1 MMKKIKITRDIAI
14 AILLIGLFF
23 LILSILSLDS
33 HRAVTMDEK
42 QDDESSP
49 KTIEMVNKHMRE
61 VYDKQEMARKN
72 AENLNVLTAPPIYK
86 SPREEPVYQFDNIPL
101 TFDPD
106 SMNELVGKDLGQYAT
121 SLMQDKSLSEQIQ
134 DEIIND
140 MIRDESREQ
149 ERKSLAEAIIQK
161 AKKQGYLIE
170 VDENYKVKSVRRL
183 INKENPSVFDPNI
196 LPNQ

>member
-1 MMKKIKITRDIAI
+1 MKKIKITRDIAI

>member
-1 MMKKIKITRDIAI
+1 MKKIKITRDIAI

-33 HRAVTMDEK
+33 HRSVTMDEN
-42 QDDESSP
+42 QDEESSP

-72 AENLNVLTAPPIYK
+72 TENLNVLTAPPVYK

-121 SLMQDKSLSEQIQ
+121 SLVQDKTLSEQIQ

-183 INKENPSVFDPNI
+183 INKENSSVFDPNI